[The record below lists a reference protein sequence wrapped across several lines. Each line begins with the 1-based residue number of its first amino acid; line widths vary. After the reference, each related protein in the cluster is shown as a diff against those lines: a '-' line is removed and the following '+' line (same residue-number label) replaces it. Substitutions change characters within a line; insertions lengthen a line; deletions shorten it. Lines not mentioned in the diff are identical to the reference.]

1 MHTAERFNHSV
12 DFLDY
17 IYPAFP
23 IFERRHI
30 LKATVMPTT
39 ILIENFYITFITS
52 DSEALLN
59 RLIKW
64 VRPDMFL
71 DIKTK
76 LINIDTSPKNMHIE
90 EQVDVKLS
98 AETQNTNEQD
108 KKDRISIFRLMRKII
123 KDFVRL

>member
-1 MHTAERFNHSV
+1 
-12 DFLDY
+12 
-17 IYPAFP
+17 
-23 IFERRHI
+23 
-30 LKATVMPTT
+30 MPTT